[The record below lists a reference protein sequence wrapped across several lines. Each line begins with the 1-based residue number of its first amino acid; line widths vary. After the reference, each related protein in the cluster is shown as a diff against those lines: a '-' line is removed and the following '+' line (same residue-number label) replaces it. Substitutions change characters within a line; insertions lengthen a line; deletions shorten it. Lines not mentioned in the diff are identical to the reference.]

1 MPTLVRNFL
10 LEHWEDNRLLFGVQR
25 ARLLPRW
32 NNTPVSCRASSS
44 QRIPKGGIMTE
55 KQEGGRI
62 KINKQ
67 ERKEVL
73 QVKAENVSSPDNF
86 PESRLQLS
94 YRCIAAPS
102 L

>member
-1 MPTLVRNFL
+1 
-10 LEHWEDNRLLFGVQR
+10 
-25 ARLLPRW
+25 
-32 NNTPVSCRASSS
+32 
-44 QRIPKGGIMTE
+44 MTE

-102 L
+102 LYGHIS